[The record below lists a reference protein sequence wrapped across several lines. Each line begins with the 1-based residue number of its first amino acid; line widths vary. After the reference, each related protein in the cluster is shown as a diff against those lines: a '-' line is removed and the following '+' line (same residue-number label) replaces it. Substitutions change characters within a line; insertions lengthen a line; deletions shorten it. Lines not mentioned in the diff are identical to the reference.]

1 MITLHQL
8 LKAMIDQNASDLHIT
23 SSSPPVLRVNGKMV
37 RVKSKPLTSAETRQ
51 LCYSILTDTQKSKFE
66 ENKELDLS
74 FGVKSLARFR
84 ANLFYQRGATG
95 GTFRRIPYEIPSY
108 KSLGLPPVVGELT
121 TKKNGLILV
130 TGTTGSG
137 KSTTLASLMDKIN
150 QEEFGHIITLEDPI
164 EYLHSHKNCV
174 VNQREVGPDTWN
186 FTNGL
191 KYLLRQDPD
200 YVLVGELRDL
210 ETIEAVLKIAET
222 GHLVFAS
229 LHTNSAIATISRLV
243 SVFGGEQQNR
253 VRVLLSFVLQGI
265 ITQDLISTVDGGR
278 TLAAEVL
285 IPNPAIRNL
294 IREDKLHQVY
304 SQMQLGQQQSG
315 MLTMNQSLMSLLI
328 RRRIS
333 MKVAF
338 ETSPDPEELDNM
350 LKKSGL

>member
-1 MITLHQL
+1 
-8 LKAMIDQNASDLHIT
+8 MIDQNASDLHVT
-23 SSSPPVLRVNGKMV
+23 TASPPTLRVNGKMV
-37 RVKSKPLTSAETRQ
+37 RVKSKPLTGSDTRQ

-84 ANLFYQRGATG
+84 ANIFYQRGAVC
-95 GTFRRIPYEIPSY
+95 GTFRRIPYQIPNY
-108 KSLGLPPVVGELT
+108 KELGLPPVVGELT
-121 TKKNGLILV
+121 TKRNGLILV
-130 TGTTGSG
+130 TGATGSG
-137 KSTTLASLMDKIN
+137 KTTTIASMVDKIN
-150 QEEFGHIITLEDPI
+150 QEEFGHIMTLEDPI
-164 EYLHSHKNCV
+164 EYLHQHKNCI
-174 VNQREVGPDTWN
+174 VNQREIGPDTWGYK
-186 FTNGL
+186 NGL

-210 ETIEAVLKIAET
+210 ETVEAVMRIAET
-222 GHLVFAS
+222 GHLVFAT
-229 LHTNSAIATISRLV
+229 LHTNSAISSISRIV
-243 SVFGGEQQNR
+243 SIFGGDQQNR

-265 ITQDLISTVDGGR
+265 ISQELLPTVEGTR
-278 TLAAEVL
+278 VLAAEVL

-304 SQMQLGQQQSG
+304 SQMQLGQTQTG
-315 MLTMNQSLMSLLI
+315 MITMNQTIMSLLI

-338 ETSPDPEELDNM
+338 ENSPDPEELDQM